1 MNAIAA
7 CSYNM
12 VVNEIVALNWKT
24 LSREEM
30 KDVAWA
36 YYFFSI
42 QFRESLKAALS
53 LHPQDENLQHLARE
67 ECATA
72 NLSPWPGVASPGERM
87 NHDEFL
93 RRVLSR
99 EPVTAE
105 RRARLQ
111 GLGAE
116 YLCITRSLPVET
128 RALSISSYEDGGLEA
143 VFHAFL
149 TAPDWDGPLL
159 EGFKHFLTEHI
170 RFDSDPDAGHG
181 ALSRHLP
188 PDASIVPLWTAFRD
202 ILLQAV
208 PILSPQSH

>member
-1 MNAIAA
+1 MNAITAD
-7 CSYNM
+7 SYNV
-12 VVNEIVALNWKT
+12 VVNEIVSMQWNS
-24 LSREEM
+24 LSREDM

-42 QFRESLKAALS
+42 QFRESLQAALVIHPHDES
-53 LHPQDENLQHLARE
+53 LRHLAQE

-72 NLSPWPGVASPGERM
+72 NLSPWPGVASAGEKM
-87 NHDEFL
+87 NHDEFM

-99 EPVTAE
+99 EPVAPE
-105 RRARLQ
+105 RRARLE
-111 GLGAE
+111 GFGAE
-116 YLCITRSLPVET
+116 YLEATRGFMRET

-149 TAPDWDGPLL
+149 TAPDWSGPLL

-188 PDASIVPLWTAFRD
+188 PDSSIVPLWTAFRD
-202 ILLQAV
+202 LLLQAV
-208 PILSPQSH
+208 PTLSLQSH